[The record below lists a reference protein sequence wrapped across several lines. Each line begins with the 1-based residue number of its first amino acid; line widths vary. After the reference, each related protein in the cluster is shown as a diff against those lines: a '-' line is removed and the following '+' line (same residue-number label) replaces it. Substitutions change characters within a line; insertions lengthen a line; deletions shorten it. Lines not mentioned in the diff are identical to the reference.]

1 MTQLAETPSFEAHFP
16 AELES
21 VVASRKMVGA
31 ALRSWDLDG
40 AVATDAAL
48 TVSELV
54 SNSVLHA
61 GTPFSVTVRRLGR
74 GVRIEVRDDNN
85 HLPPAVGV
93 SKPEELLANRSMTGR
108 GLAMVAAS
116 SDRWGADP
124 HSDGGKV
131 VWAEVGT
138 GQRILATAPPP
149 DFPPMP
155 APPELLPQEVAA
167 GLTTASAVTGG
178 GCRVHLIGVPVRI
191 LVESNRQI
199 ADLHRELQVIALDHG
214 GPEELAQV
222 VRRTQELATDIDHWT
237 DYDRSV
243 AEAALARGLER
254 IDFDVA
260 VSPEVES
267 AIDRLAAWFRKV
279 TSSLV
284 RRHLLTLPPSPE
296 VAAYRIWYREE
307 IISQLSGEPPR
318 PCPLEV

>member
-1 MTQLAETPSFEAHFP
+1 
-16 AELES
+16 
-21 VVASRKMVGA
+21 
-31 ALRSWDLDG
+31 
-40 AVATDAAL
+40 
-48 TVSELV
+48 
-54 SNSVLHA
+54 
-61 GTPFSVTVRRLGR
+61 
-74 GVRIEVRDDNN
+74 
-85 HLPPAVGV
+85 
-93 SKPEELLANRSMTGR
+93 
-108 GLAMVAAS
+108 MVAAS

-124 HSDGGKV
+124 DSDGGKV

-138 GQRILATAPPP
+138 GQRIVAMAAPPE
-149 DFPPMP
+149 FPP
-155 APPELLPQEVAA
+155 APVAPELLPQEVAA

-178 GCRVHLIGVPVRI
+178 GYRVHLIGVPVRI

-222 VRRTQELATDIDHWT
+222 VRRTQELTNDIDHWT
-237 DYDRSV
+237 DYDRVV
-243 AEAALARGLER
+243 ADAALARGLER

-296 VAAYRIWYREE
+296 VAAYRLWYREE
-307 IISQLSGEPPR
+307 ILSQMSGEPPR